1 MSGSSRNWR
10 KGKEMP
16 VNEMKI
22 AEAKIFRGDIIEKLY
37 EYYGQD
43 IRISTLKAALRV
55 RGYFNDTDIQKA
67 IYYLGGEEKRY
78 IHVEVNRENWMD
90 SMIWLTPRG
99 VNLAEGDIEDTG
111 VMVDE

>member
-1 MSGSSRNWR
+1 M
-10 KGKEMP
+10 
-16 VNEMKI
+16 
-22 AEAKIFRGDIIEKLY
+22 
-37 EYYGQD
+37 
-43 IRISTLKAALRV
+43 ALRV
-55 RGYFNDTDIQKA
+55 RRLFDDTELQKA

-78 IHVEVNRENWMD
+78 VHVEVKQDNWMD

>member
-1 MSGSSRNWR
+1 
-10 KGKEMP
+10 MP
-16 VNEMKI
+16 ANEMKI
-22 AEAKIFRGDIIEKLY
+22 AEAKIFRGNIIEKLY

-55 RGYFNDTDIQKA
+55 RGFFDDTEIRKA

-78 IHVEVNRENWMD
+78 VHVEVDEESWTD
-90 SMIWLTPRG
+90 SMIWLTPKG

-111 VMVDE
+111 VMIDE